1 MQAAFAGTARI
12 LLSGVFMELALRTRA
27 GDYDSGLGTQPVGLR
42 CPRLVLHVDDDED
55 VAFLLR
61 RALCAKQMAHWSFR
75 HCTGGSEAL
84 EYLRRA
90 KASDLPMPDM
100 LVLDVK
106 MPGMGGLEVLEWV
119 RDNISEVPA
128 IMLSSSALLEDR
140 LRARDLGSKG
150 YFEKS
155 ATYSEIV
162 EYLRNWETRQSP
174 AQHAELARCVCWA
187 A

>member
-1 MQAAFAGTARI
+1 
-12 LLSGVFMELALRTRA
+12 MELALQMHARRF
-27 GDYDSGLGTQPVGLR
+27 DSGPVNQRVGLR
-42 CPRLVLHVDDDED
+42 CPHLLLHVDDDED

-61 RALCAKQMAHWSFR
+61 RALFANQMAHWSFL
-75 HCTGGSEAL
+75 HCASGSEAL
-84 EYLRRA
+84 DYLRRA
-90 KASDLPMPDM
+90 RGAEAPVPAMI
-100 LVLDVK
+100 VLDVK